1 MAEGIVKT
9 NGRILYMAGAGN
21 SEWGKITGD
30 IENQEDLKEALDS
43 KQDKLTAGSNI
54 TINEDNV
61 ISATDTKYSAGYGL
75 TLNGTTFYKND
86 TMSYQINQHT
96 YSCFDVG
103 HYDFDAYYG
112 QAFIRIS
119 VDYSNGYEAVFGVQL
134 IRASNGN
141 TAYAWCLGSN
151 ADAAKSHIK
160 ALYVVKDTTLTYEG
174 YKFYVEVNPESNS
187 IIHIN
192 FSWTTGIGKYYTNC
206 MFTSVPSS
214 YFSKANVIFNGGSGG
229 GTTYTSGNG
238 INIDSDNVINVLAGN
253 GLEFDANNKLQVK
266 LGKGLKFDT
275 EAGIEGE
282 ISIDDIGQEVI
293 AEVQELAS
301 ELDKK
306 ITTTFNYAQ
315 IKDMQDF
322 APYGVTGTTRLI
334 GQLFAVPIASEIR
347 KDETLLNVRAL
358 QNYSGKVSFGI
369 FEFDFEGN
377 EGTGSTTWL
386 CDTGVVSI
394 KAGENQM
401 PVKHI
406 KSTSTSEPKIK
417 MMPGK
422 LYYATVLIAGDA
434 PATGLMLAAD
444 DPYEANYNAT
454 PKYTMIASNMDNYV
468 DWSNGSQE
476 ATWFQGYNE
485 FHNVPRLFM
494 MIRNGEAAPVPTVDP
509 FRNYDAFTLNHNTT
523 VQDVFSLNI
532 VPTNYPMIYQKII
545 PLEDV
550 TITKVGW
557 CDTNEQAVYDYYT
570 DIPVMLN
577 NTYTGIA
584 NFNNDMSTSLIDGTH
599 YFHQCTLT
607 NPVALQ
613 KGVIYWVP
621 ALAKIDAANEAITT
635 YTTPADTTKDLV
647 LFTSKWNI
655 SQWAIAGGYGEYKN
669 TQPAPMC
676 RITTEDGR
684 AFTF

>member
-9 NGRILYMAGAGN
+9 NGRILYMAGSG
-21 SEWGKITGD
+21 
-30 IENQEDLKEALDS
+30 
-43 KQDKLTAGSNI
+43 GSVNI
-54 TINEDNV
+54 TSEDETVQVNKIDNKTYDLS
-61 ISATDTKYSAGYGL
+61 ISDTVDKANNALATAQTAITTANHADANASAA
-75 TLNGTTFYKND
+75 
-86 TMSYQINQHT
+86 I
-96 YSCFDVG
+96 
-103 HYDFDAYYG
+103 A
-112 QAFIRIS
+112 
-119 VDYSNGYEAVFGVQL
+119 
-134 IRASNGN
+134 ASNAMVEWKN
-141 TAYAWCLGSN
+141 KVVPSN
-151 ADAAKSHIK
+151 ASETNKLATMAD
-160 ALYVVKDTTLTYEG
+160 
-174 YKFYVEVNPESNS
+174 
-187 IIHIN
+187 IIH
-192 FSWTTGIGKYYTNC
+192 
-206 MFTSVPSS
+206 
-214 YFSKANVIFNGGSGG
+214 GG
-229 GTTYTSGNG
+229 GEYTSGDG
-238 INIDSDNVINVLAGN
+238 IYIDGDNEINVLAGN

-369 FEFDFEGN
+369 FEFDFDGN

-401 PVKHI
+401 PVRHI

-417 MMPGK
+417 MTPGK
-422 LYYATVLIAGDA
+422 LYYASILIAGDA

-444 DPYEANYNAT
+444 EPYEANYNAT
-454 PKYTMIASNMDNYV
+454 PKYTMIASNMDPYV
-468 DWSNGSQE
+468 DWTIGTQE

-485 FHNVPRLFM
+485 FHDVPRLFM
-494 MIRNGEAAPVPTVDP
+494 MIRNGEAAPVPMVDP
-509 FRNYDAFTLNHNTT
+509 FRNYTSYTLNHDTT
-523 VQDVFSLNI
+523 VTDVFSLAI
-532 VPTNYPMIYQKII
+532 TTSNYPVIYQKII
-545 PLEDV
+545 PQEDV
-550 TITKVGW
+550 SIRKIGW
-557 CDTNEQAVYDYYT
+557 CDTNDTATYEYGT
-570 DIPVMLN
+570 DIPIMLD
-577 NTYTGIA
+577 NTYTGMV
-584 NFNNDMSTSLIDGTH
+584 NLGTTTETKNELIDGTH
-599 YFHQCTLT
+599 YYHEFRLAEKI
-607 NPVALQ
+607 NLQ

-621 ALAKIDAANEAITT
+621 AGLKLDIADEPIVT

-655 SQWAIAGGYGEYKN
+655 SQWAIAGGYAEYKN
-669 TQPAPMC
+669 TQPAPLC
-676 RITTEDGR
+676 KITDDNGKSY
-684 AFTF
+684 TF

>member
-1 MAEGIVKT
+1 MAIYKNRQLNYLLPSSVQLLSYNGKPLTGGHVRVYLAGTATKYITYQDWDETENQFDILIP
-9 NGRILYMAGAGN
+9 NDGRIVALAETNKEYDYYVYDSYGN
-21 SEWGKITGD
+21 LVFSRLNVSPNAAGD
-30 IENQEDLKEALDS
+30 ISIEGQLTSVENSDGNLDITNQLISGVNHFDVNLSQDFIDS
-43 KQDKLTAGSNI
+43 KVDEAPINGKQYARKDASWVVVEAG
-54 TINEDNV
+54 
-61 ISATDTKYSAGYGL
+61 G
-75 TLNGTTFYKND
+75 
-86 TMSYQINQHT
+86 
-96 YSCFDVG
+96 
-103 HYDFDAYYG
+103 
-112 QAFIRIS
+112 
-119 VDYSNGYEAVFGVQL
+119 
-134 IRASNGN
+134 
-141 TAYAWCLGSN
+141 
-151 ADAAKSHIK
+151 
-160 ALYVVKDTTLTYEG
+160 
-174 YKFYVEVNPESNS
+174 
-187 IIHIN
+187 
-192 FSWTTGIGKYYTNC
+192 
-206 MFTSVPSS
+206 
-214 YFSKANVIFNGGSGG
+214 GG

-358 QNYSGKVSFGI
+358 QNYSGKISFGI

-621 ALAKIDAANEAITT
+621 ALAKIDDANEAITT
-635 YTTPADTTKDLV
+635 YTTPANTTKDLV